1 MTVTKEYI
9 DGSTINTLNKLLD
22 DDDVMVIKSIPDT
35 PPNGDIDSE
44 SNQNLEKTSFFE
56 IDRKIFNDKNR
67 WINFVNFTKKL
78 QNEMQSKY
86 NSEICNFWSSY
97 IEDNK
102 TPLIPWIDK
111 TNLQES
117 QEKINADKDRQHTS
131 CFRNI
136 KINKKPL
143 KIDKLSIFD
152 SLLIEFPNFKEVI
165 QYYKGFFALSM
176 SRPEKNYIAP
186 RPILLLGNPGIGK
199 TRFAKSLAQ
208 LFNTSYKMLDC
219 NSITSGAVLTG
230 HNASWRGAEAGL
242 IFRTLA
248 PSDSLS
254 PIVLLDEV
262 DKMTNREHS
271 PFSTLHQLLEP
282 ENSSTIFDE
291 FLELEFNASFIIYI
305 LTANDAKNIPESLL
319 SRMNV
324 FEIKNPDQEQMKII
338 SQNIFIELLAESK
351 MFKPKLS
358 DNMLTSLIDKSPR
371 DVFQILSRNLFN
383 LSAEQKKKTNNDF
396 SLIQQDKK
404 EVKFGF

>member
-1 MTVTKEYI
+1 MSEKQFESI
-9 DGSTINTLNKLLD
+9 LNQGHLY
-22 DDDVMVIKSIPDT
+22 
-35 PPNGDIDSE
+35 
-44 SNQNLEKTSFFE
+44 QNLLLNFLKDPDPSPEEINGIKRISHDFRFDILPSISDVGLNNSF
-56 IDRKIFNDKNR
+56 R
-67 WINFVNFTKKL
+67 
-78 QNEMQSKY
+78 
-86 NSEICNFWSSY
+86 
-97 IEDNK
+97 
-102 TPLIPWIDK
+102 
-111 TNLQES
+111 
-117 QEKINADKDRQHTS
+117 A
-131 CFRNI
+131 
-136 KINKKPL
+136 
-143 KIDKLSIFD
+143 
-152 SLLIEFPNFKEVI
+152 
-165 QYYKGFFALSM
+165 
-176 SRPEKNYIAP
+176 
-186 RPILLLGNPGIGK
+186 
-199 TRFAKSLAQ
+199 
-208 LFNTSYKMLDC
+208 
-219 NSITSGAVLTG
+219 
-230 HNASWRGAEAGL
+230 
-242 IFRTLA
+242 
-248 PSDSLS
+248 
-254 PIVLLDEV
+254 LLDEV

>member
-1 MTVTKEYI
+1 
-9 DGSTINTLNKLLD
+9 
-22 DDDVMVIKSIPDT
+22 
-35 PPNGDIDSE
+35 
-44 SNQNLEKTSFFE
+44 
-56 IDRKIFNDKNR
+56 
-67 WINFVNFTKKL
+67 
-78 QNEMQSKY
+78 
-86 NSEICNFWSSY
+86 
-97 IEDNK
+97 
-102 TPLIPWIDK
+102 
-111 TNLQES
+111 
-117 QEKINADKDRQHTS
+117 
-131 CFRNI
+131 
-136 KINKKPL
+136 
-143 KIDKLSIFD
+143 
-152 SLLIEFPNFKEVI
+152 
-165 QYYKGFFALSM
+165 
-176 SRPEKNYIAP
+176 
-186 RPILLLGNPGIGK
+186 
-199 TRFAKSLAQ
+199 
-208 LFNTSYKMLDC
+208 
-219 NSITSGAVLTG
+219 
-230 HNASWRGAEAGL
+230 
-242 IFRTLA
+242 
-248 PSDSLS
+248 
-254 PIVLLDEV
+254 
-262 DKMTNREHS
+262 MTNREHS